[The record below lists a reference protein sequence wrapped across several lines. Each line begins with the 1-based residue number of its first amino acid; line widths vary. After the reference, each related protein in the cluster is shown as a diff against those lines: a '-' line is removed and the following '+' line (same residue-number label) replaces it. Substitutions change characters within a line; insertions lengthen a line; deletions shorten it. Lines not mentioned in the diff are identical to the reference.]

1 MQDPHGVDGCHRVGE
16 LSHDPGGVA
25 GRKPTLG
32 GDVFEGVPFVSVE
45 VVGMDAKALQAE
57 VLRLQKRIAVLSAF
71 LRLLFVLLRVSGFSL
86 KNTRLPDGLRKQ
98 RLLRAIVVPWIRDG
112 RSVHT
117 AENLTRAVDASLVR
131 LKTDY
136 IDLFQLHWPDRAAN
150 FFGQLGFKPARN
162 EQAFSIEETLYALDN
177 IVRSGKIRYV
187 GLSNETPWGM
197 MEFLRIAGAQG
208 LPRIASIQNP
218 YNLLNRSFEVGGAEI
233 AHRERLSLL
242 AYSPLGSGTL
252 SGKYLEDRVPA
263 DARLTF
269 FGRHDRYSNAA
280 ARAAT
285 RRYVEIASAAAIDP
299 AHMALA
305 FVASKPFVSSVIIG
319 ASSIAQ
325 LDHNLKASGL
335 KLPRELLKAID
346 AVHEEIS
353 NPCP

>member
-1 MQDPHGVDGCHRVGE
+1 ME
-16 LSHDPGGVA
+16 Y
-25 GRKPTLG
+25 RKLG
-32 GDVFEGVPFVSVE
+32 NTDLE
-45 VVGMDAKALQAE
+45 V
-57 VLRLQKRIAVLSAF
+57 SAF
-71 LRLLFVLLRVSGFSL
+71 CLGTMTFGGQNSAAEAHAQLDRACDTGLNLIDTAEMYPGPAREATYGESERIVGAWLEQRGGRDRIVLATKAAGPGAF
-86 KNTRLPDGLRKQ
+86 
-98 RLLRAIVVPWIRDG
+98 VPWIRDG

-117 AENLTRAVDASLVR
+117 AENLKRAVDASLVR

-162 EQAFSIEETLYALDN
+162 EQAFSIEETLYALDD

-335 KLPRELLKAID
+335 ELPRELLKAID

>member
-1 MQDPHGVDGCHRVGE
+1 ME
-16 LSHDPGGVA
+16 Y
-25 GRKPTLG
+25 RKLG
-32 GDVFEGVPFVSVE
+32 NTDLE
-45 VVGMDAKALQAE
+45 V
-57 VLRLQKRIAVLSAF
+57 SAF
-71 LRLLFVLLRVSGFSL
+71 CLGTMTFGGQNSAAEAHAQLDRACDTGLNLIDTAEMYPGPAREATYGESERIVGAWLEQRGGRDRIVLATKAAGPGAF
-86 KNTRLPDGLRKQ
+86 
-98 RLLRAIVVPWIRDG
+98 VPWIRGG

-117 AENLTRAVDASLVR
+117 AENLARAVDASLVR

-150 FFGQLGFKPARN
+150 FFGQLGFNPARN
-162 EQAFSIEETLYALDN
+162 EQAFSIEETLYALDD

-252 SGKYLEDRVPA
+252 SGKYLEDLVPA

-305 FVASKPFVSSVIIG
+305 FVTSKPFVSSVIIG

-335 KLPRELLKAID
+335 ELPRELLKAID